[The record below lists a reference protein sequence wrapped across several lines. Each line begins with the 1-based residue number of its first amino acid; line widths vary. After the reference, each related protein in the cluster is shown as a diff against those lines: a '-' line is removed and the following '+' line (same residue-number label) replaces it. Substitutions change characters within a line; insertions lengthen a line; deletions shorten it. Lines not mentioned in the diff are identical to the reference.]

1 MKIIQIVGRSNSGKT
16 TFIKTL
22 IPELRKQGRVAVV
35 KHLGHHDFLLEKG
48 KDTTEFFDT
57 GAEISVGID
66 KDKTVISLRETAPDI
81 ILRILSTQQIDFV
94 IIEGYKTKSF
104 PKIVIGDLKT
114 ENAVLFNPTIREVVA
129 SLHLFQNYD
138 T

>member
-1 MKIIQIVGRSNSGKT
+1 MRIIQIVGRSNSGKT

-35 KHLGHHDFLLEKG
+35 KHLGHHDFVLEKG
-48 KDTTEFFDT
+48 KDTTEFFDM

-66 KDKTVISLRETAPDI
+66 KDKAVISLRETAPDV
-81 ILRILSTQQIDFV
+81 ILRILSAQQIDFV
-94 IIEGYKTKSF
+94 IIEGYKTESF
-104 PKIVIGDLKT
+104 PKIVIGDLKA
-114 ENAVLFNPTIREVVA
+114 ENAVLFNPTTHDVVA
-129 SLHLFQNYD
+129 SLHLFKNYD